1 MSSEWINEA
10 LPRSCSR
17 RGSNLKVKNKKFNY
31 CSIPIWFLSY
41 RSPWD
46 GRCLWSG
53 RRPPGLTSLIEN
65 SESVSHSSPSY
76 MRLPFIVFPKRTF
89 RGLFC
94 CLRKLMTI
102 FEKTIFGDSKTCRKG
117 REQQTDQ
124 KQGLHDHTTFM
135 NLNLN
140 LLMKQKEKKL
150 KTITIVLKHR
160 WRWVSKPAW
169 LLCCQFSFI

>member
-1 MSSEWINEA
+1 M
-10 LPRSCSR
+10 
-17 RGSNLKVKNKKFNY
+17 
-31 CSIPIWFLSY
+31 
-41 RSPWD
+41 
-46 GRCLWSG
+46 
-53 RRPPGLTSLIEN
+53 TSLIKN

-102 FEKTIFGDSKTCRKG
+102 FEKTIFGESKTCRKG
-117 REQQTDQ
+117 RQQQTDQ

-135 NLNLN
+135 NLNL
-140 LLMKQKEKKL
+140 LMKQKEKKP

-169 LLCCQFSFI
+169 LLCCQFSFSSFFTDLPHNDSFGRDIPPIIIINYVSLQSNRLPTMTFSVLSIN